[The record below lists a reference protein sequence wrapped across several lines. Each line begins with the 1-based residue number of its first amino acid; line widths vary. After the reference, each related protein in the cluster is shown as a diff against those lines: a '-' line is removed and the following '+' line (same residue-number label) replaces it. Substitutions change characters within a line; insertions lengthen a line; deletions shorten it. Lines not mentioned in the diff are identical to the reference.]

1 MSSNLTSPISMKN
14 PRKELHDI
22 DELSQPVE
30 IEEKTGDKGL
40 TQRQK
45 KILGE
50 TKRRHDKA
58 HRRLAQM

>member
-1 MSSNLTSPISMKN
+1 MILVMKN
-14 PRKELHDI
+14 QRKEFHDLS
-22 DELSQPVE
+22 DELNHPAK
-30 IEEKTGDKGL
+30 IEEKTADKGL

-58 HRRLAQM
+58 LRRLAQM

>member
-1 MSSNLTSPISMKN
+1 MKN
-14 PRKELHDI
+14 PRKELHDLSE
-22 DELSQPVE
+22 ELSRPVK
-30 IEEKTGDKGL
+30 IEEKTAEKGL

-58 HRRLAQM
+58 LRRLAQM